1 LTGLTPVAFSRLLAE
16 VTTADQRDRTRRA
29 SRAGRQRKAG
39 AGRKS
44 ALPLADQLL
53 MLLIYYR
60 THVPHTF
67 LGFLFG
73 LDDSNV
79 SRSNRRLEPLLAG
92 IFRTPERKIELGRD
106 EVRELF
112 FDSTERPTARPVRGQ
127 KRFYSGKKKRHTLKT
142 QVVVARVRK
151 RPGRGR
157 QRRRVRIVAVSATFP
172 GSTHDKKVFDRG
184 AVVIPA
190 GAEGHGDTAYIGT
203 GLKTPRRKPRNGALT
218 PRQRAGNRRV
228 GRKRVVVEHG
238 IGTLKVWRAAAERW
252 RNPRPRHT
260 LMMKNVAGLHNR
272 MFADGRTRGEHLGVP
287 RTQRQ
292 HQLFRSESSGH

>member
-1 LTGLTPVAFSRLLAE
+1 MSHAQRLLRTPNTFRRLTGLTPVAFRRLLAE

-29 SRAGRQRKAG
+29 GRSGRQRKAG
-39 AGRKS
+39 AGRKP
-44 ALPLADQLL
+44 ALPLADRLL

-60 THVPHTF
+60 TYVPHTF

-92 IFRTPERKIELGRD
+92 IFRIPERKVELGRD
-106 EVRELF
+106 EIRELF

-151 RPGRGR
+151 RPGVAG
-157 QRRRVRIVAVSATFP
+157 QRRRVRVVAVSPTFP
-172 GSTHDKKVFDRG
+172 GSTHDKKVYDRTG
-184 AVVIPA
+184 VVVPP
-190 GAEGHGDTAYIGT
+190 GVKGYGDTAYLGT
-203 GLKTPRRKPRNGALT
+203 GLKTPRRKPRKGVLT

-228 GRKRVVVEHG
+228 SRRRIVAEHG
-238 IGTLKVWRAAAERW
+238 IGKMKVWRIAAERW
-252 RNPRPRHT
+252 RNPRRRHT

-272 MFADGRTRGEHLGVP
+272 MFAE
-287 RTQRQ
+287 
-292 HQLFRSESSGH
+292 